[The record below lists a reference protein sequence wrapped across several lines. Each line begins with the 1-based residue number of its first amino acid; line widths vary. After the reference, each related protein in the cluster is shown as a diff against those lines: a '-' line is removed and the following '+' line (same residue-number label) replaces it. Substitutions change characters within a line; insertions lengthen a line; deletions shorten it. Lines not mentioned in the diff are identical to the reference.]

1 MPAVLDPPPKRFGA
15 SVKNPQ
21 RSWGRRIALS
31 VMRLAILAAMFGSIG
46 SGYYLAR
53 RGFGREWRYRV
64 VEELHKRGVEANI
77 GRLTLVPF
85 RGLVARNVRI
95 FDYKNRE
102 NTLALISE
110 VSLDINYAAL
120 IHRQPFLNALDVRDA
135 QITLP
140 LKAAEGKAE
149 KAQLTNFGAHVY
161 FPPEQIYVSQAEGIF
176 CGIRISATGQLIKRE
191 NYQPSAALSAE
202 EWQRRLLIAQRAVN
216 ELQKFRFPATR
227 PSLQIKFSG
236 DVAELEKA
244 RVEATL
250 RGDRLQRGSYEIRD
264 LSLAAEWNNQQL
276 NVAHCEWSDGIGSFA
291 GRANWNVQASS
302 ASFQTRSSL
311 DLKAFL
317 DAFGLGEPFAS
328 IEFQAPPA
336 VEVSGSVNFGSA
348 RFKPDIIGHVAFN
361 RFSYKKVPFSDLTAD
376 FSWDGER
383 TLVRDLRLRHQTGQI
398 RADLFDAPAD
408 FRLNIESTI
417 VPEAVRM
424 IAPPELNAFLRQW
437 EWQRPPAIRLAI
449 RGQDHDPG
457 TWKGDG
463 TLILGRSRFR
473 GTWMNSADTK
483 IHFAD
488 GALSCEDLHVAR
500 NEGTGTGSF
509 TYDFKK
515 HEVRFS
521 NIKSSLN
528 PAEVIFW
535 IDPKVSN
542 TVVPYKFRRPP
553 SITANGLYQF
563 RGGKN
568 TRLEVKVEGA
578 NGMDYVFLGKTLP
591 FDRISARLLFT
602 NDRLQIIDLRGAL
615 LSGTLRGNA
624 DISLAKNDPRY
635 RANISVSEIN
645 FPLLTDLYYNYK
657 TALGLLSGTYDFTG
671 LGSDARTMRGRG
683 RVEVTNGDVFAIP
696 IFGPLSGI
704 LNRILPG
711 SGYSTAHR
719 ATANFKIDEGIIHT
733 DDFDAAGSLFNMLGH
748 GDVHFLDDKLDFN
761 VRLNMKGPGFVLT
774 PVYKLFEY
782 AGTGSLKKPD
792 WRPAVLKSQ

>member
-1 MPAVLDPPPKRFGA
+1 MPPVIEPPQVRPPR
-15 SVKNPQ
+15 Q
-21 RSWGRRIALS
+21 RRKSTWAHRIA
-31 VMRLAILAAMFGSIG
+31 VTFVRLVILGVILGIG
-46 SGYYLAR
+46 GGGYYLAK
-53 RGFGREWRYRV
+53 RGFGRQWRYRV
-64 VEELHKRGVEANI
+64 VEELRKRGVEANI
-77 GRLTLVPF
+77 GRLTLDPF
-85 RGLVARNVRI
+85 RGLVAKNVRI

-102 NTLALISE
+102 NILALISE

-120 IHRQPFLNALDVRDA
+120 IHHEPFLNALDVRDA
-135 QITLP
+135 QIILP
-140 LKAAEGKAE
+140 FKTADE
-149 KAQLTNFGAHVY
+149 KGDRAVLTNLRAHVY

-191 NYQPSAALSAE
+191 NYQPSPALSAE
-202 EWQRRLLIAQRAVN
+202 EWQRRLLIAQRVVT
-216 ELQKFRFPATR
+216 ELQKFRFPGTP

-236 DVAELEKA
+236 DVAEVEKA

-250 RGDRLQRGSYEIRD
+250 RGDRVQRGSYEMRD
-264 LSLAAEWNNQQL
+264 LSVAAEWNNQQL
-276 NVAHCEWSDGIGSFA
+276 NVAHCEWSDDMGSFA
-291 GRANWNVQASS
+291 GRANVQGSS

-317 DAFGLGEPFAS
+317 DAFGLGEPLAS

-336 VEVSGSVNFGSA
+336 VEVSGSVRFGPD
-348 RFKPDIIGHVAFN
+348 RFRPGIIGHVAFGG
-361 RFSYKKVPFSDLTAD
+361 FTYKKVPFSDLTAD

-398 RADLFDAPAD
+398 RADLLDAPAD

-424 IAPPELNAFLRQW
+424 IAPPELNEFLRQW
-437 EWQRPPAIRLAI
+437 EWQRSPAIRLAI
-449 RGQDHDPG
+449 RGQDHNPG

-463 TLILGRSRFR
+463 TVILGRSRFR

-488 GALSCEDLHVAR
+488 GALACEDLHVAR
-500 NEGTGTGSF
+500 NEGAGTGSF

-515 HEVRFS
+515 HEVRIS

-535 IDPKVSN
+535 IDPKISN

-553 SITANGLYQF
+553 SVTANGLYQF
-563 RGGKN
+563 RGGNN

-578 NGMDYVFLGKTLP
+578 DGMDYVFLGKTLP
-591 FDRISARLLFT
+591 FDRISTRLLFT

-615 LSGTLRGNA
+615 LSGTVRGNA
-624 DISLAKNDPRY
+624 DISLARNDPRY
-635 RANISVSEIN
+635 RANISVSQIN

-657 TALGLLSGTYDFTG
+657 TALGLLNGTYDFTG

-683 RVEVTNGDVFAIP
+683 KVEVTNGDVFAIP

-711 SGYSTAHR
+711 SGYSIAHK
-719 ATANFKIDEGIIHT
+719 ASADFKVDQGIIHT
-733 DDFDAAGSLFNMLGH
+733 DDFEADGTLFSMLGH
-748 GDVHFLDDKLDFN
+748 GDVRFLDDKLDFN
-761 VRLNMKGPGFVLT
+761 LRLNMKGPGVLLT
-774 PVYKLFEY
+774 PMYKLFEY
-782 AGTGSLKKPD
+782 SGTGSLKKPD